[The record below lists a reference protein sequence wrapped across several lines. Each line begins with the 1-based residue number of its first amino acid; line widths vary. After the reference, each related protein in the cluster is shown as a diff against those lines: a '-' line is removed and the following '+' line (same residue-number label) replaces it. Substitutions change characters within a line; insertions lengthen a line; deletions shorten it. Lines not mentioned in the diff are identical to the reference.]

1 MLSSHEDVSSGFL
14 AVCIRCGR
22 QDSVVARCTECGG
35 AVILTRESQAVRE
48 SSPDLDRALHLPG
61 LDEPPRRIARGTLPP
76 IAGAA
81 AAARVT
87 AAGSPRLDDLPVP
100 DLGRR
105 ARVGLTVTVTLLSAG
120 IVGLAAALL
129 GGGF

>member
-1 MLSSHEDVSSGFL
+1 MLSSQEDVSSAFL

-22 QDSVVARCTECGG
+22 QDSVVARCAECGG

-76 IAGAA
+76 IATTT
-81 AAARVT
+81 ARAP
-87 AAGSPRLDDLPVP
+87 AAGSPRLVDLPVP
-100 DLGRR
+100 DLRPS
-105 ARVGLTVTVTLLSAG
+105 ARLGLTVTVTLLSAG

-129 GGGF
+129 GGGL

>member
-1 MLSSHEDVSSGFL
+1 MLSSQEDVSSAFL

-22 QDSVVARCTECGG
+22 QDSVVARCAECGG

-76 IAGAA
+76 IATTT
-81 AAARVT
+81 ARAPATEASDADQVANGIST
-87 AAGSPRLDDLPVP
+87 
-100 DLGRR
+100 
-105 ARVGLTVTVTLLSAG
+105 TVAG
-120 IVGLAAALL
+120 IPSTWTSAPRSHAVRCR
-129 GGGF
+129 